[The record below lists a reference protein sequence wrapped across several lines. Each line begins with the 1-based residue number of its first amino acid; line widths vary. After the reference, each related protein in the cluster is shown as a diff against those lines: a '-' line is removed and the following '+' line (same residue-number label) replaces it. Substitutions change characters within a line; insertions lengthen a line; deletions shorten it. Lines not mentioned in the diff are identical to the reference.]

1 MELLKKGTAEW
12 NAKVKASTEYEERLN
27 YKQIKALLEEADSGD
42 CIQVTCL
49 HRHRSN
55 LIAGL
60 NRQGLNHKTDYK
72 LKPSKDAEDCEIILV
87 EKLEV
92 NTAN

>member
-1 MELLKKGTAEW
+1 MELLKKNTAEW
-12 NAKVKASTEYEERLN
+12 KAKVKASTEYEERLD
-27 YKQIKALLEEADSGD
+27 YKQINALLEEAEPGD
-42 CIQVTCL
+42 CVQVTCQ

-60 NRQGLNHKTDYK
+60 NRQGLNHKLDYK
-72 LKPSKDAEDCEIILV
+72 LKPSKDSEGCEIILV

-92 NTAN
+92 AAA

>member
-1 MELLKKGTAEW
+1 MQLLKKGSPEW
-12 NAKVKASTEYEERLN
+12 ESTVKKSTEYEERLD
-27 YKQIKALLEEADSGD
+27 YKQIKALLEEAETGD
-42 CIQVTCL
+42 CVQVTCL

-60 NRQGLNHKTDYK
+60 TRKGLNHKVDYK
-72 LKPSKDAEDCEIILV
+72 LKPSKDEEDNEIMLV

-92 NTAN
+92 DQ

>member
-1 MELLKKGTAEW
+1 MELLKKGTEEW
-12 NAKVKASTEYEERLN
+12 KAKVKASTEYEERLD
-27 YKQIKALLEEADSGD
+27 YKQIKSLLEEADTGD
-42 CIQVTCL
+42 CVQVTCL

-60 NRQGLNHKTDYK
+60 TRQGLNHKVDYK
-72 LKPSKDAEDCEIILV
+72 LKPSKDSEDCEIMLV

-92 NTAN
+92 QAA